1 MGEFRDLRQKLNWTY
16 HQIELEELNREGY
29 SQERIQNLRQ
39 LSRKYEDAL
48 VKAFSRV
55 QSVDRE
61 FASLQNARTVPIEDL
76 QRLLPENTLLLE
88 YYTARNRFYICLIG
102 RNQFRILPLGDVMPV
117 REKLR
122 LLQLQLAKFRL
133 GEDYIRPLEKSLL
146 EATQAHLEEL
156 YSLLI
161 SPIRDQL
168 KAEHLIIVPHA
179 FLHYLPFHALSDG
192 ERYLIDD
199 FSVSYAPSSSIFAV
213 CQEKQQA
220 ASTGDALVLGIP
232 DARAP
237 YIAEEA
243 RFVASAMGNA
253 RLFMGEEATEEQL
266 RKFGPESRFIH
277 IATHGYFR
285 QDNPMFSS
293 IRLGNSLLSL
303 FDLYQLQLNAELVT
317 LSGCGTGMNVVIGG
331 DELIGLVR
339 GLLYA
344 GAQTLMVS
352 LWEVHDESTAE
363 FMGDF
368 YRSYSTSANK
378 ANALR
383 KAVMKLKEKHRHPY
397 YWAAFAL
404 VGKFA

>member
-1 MGEFRDLRQKLNWTY
+1 
-16 HQIELEELNREGY
+16 
-29 SQERIQNLRQ
+29 
-39 LSRKYEDAL
+39 
-48 VKAFSRV
+48 V

-61 FASLQNARTVPIEDL
+61 FASLQNAKTVAVEEL
-76 QRLLPENTLLLE
+76 QRLLPENAQLVE
-88 YYTARNRFYICLIG
+88 YYTARNRFYVCLIS
-102 RNQFRILPLGDVMPV
+102 RNEFKIVALGDVMPV

-133 GEDYIRPLEKSLL
+133 GDDYTQPLEKSLL
-146 EATQAHLEEL
+146 DATQAHLEEL

-161 SPIRDQL
+161 APVRNQL
-168 KAEHLIIVPHA
+168 TAEHLIIVPHS

-192 ERYLIDD
+192 QQYLIDD
-199 FSVSYAPSSSIFAV
+199 FSVSYAPSSTIFAV
-213 CQEKQQA
+213 CQQKRQPQ
-220 ASTGDALVLGIP
+220 STGNALVLAVP

-237 YIAEEA
+237 YIADEA
-243 RFVASAMGNA
+243 RLVASAMEDA
-253 RLFMGEEATEEQL
+253 LLFMGEEATEERL
-266 RKFGPESRFIH
+266 RTLGPQSRFIH

-293 IRLGNSLLSL
+293 IRLGTSQLSL
-303 FDLYQLQLNAELVT
+303 FDLYQLQFDAELVT

-352 LWEVHDESTAE
+352 LWEVHDQSTAE

-368 YRSYSTSANK
+368 YRNFKSSANK

-383 KAVMKLKEKHRHPY
+383 KSVMNLKQKHRHPY

-404 VGKFA
+404 VGKV